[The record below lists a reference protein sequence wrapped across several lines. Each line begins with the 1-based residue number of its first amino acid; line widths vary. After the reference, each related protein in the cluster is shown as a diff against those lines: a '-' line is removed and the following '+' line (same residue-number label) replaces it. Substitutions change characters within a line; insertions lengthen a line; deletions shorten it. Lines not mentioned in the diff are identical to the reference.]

1 MLQAQLAIRL
11 PESLQYDRDCLDEE
25 LNHKA
30 IHAPPS
36 PPATPPKSENID
48 QPGLH
53 DLLETAAR
61 TSPQNGILTYPSGKV
76 STVGPTRTSY
86 ARLYSQ
92 AKANAF
98 VIQQIEGFRPGMPLL
113 IHLDRHLDNILWFWS
128 VVLSKALPVM
138 SSPFSQD
145 RDLRRK
151 HIQGLCS
158 LLENPICITRGTS
171 MELFDCDHTLS
182 LYTVESLEPTLPT
195 TLATSTS
202 SSADT
207 KVPNDDNA
215 SDTHR
220 PAFLM
225 LTSGSTGNSKAV
237 KITYKQIRA
246 AIEGKASARQP
257 PPNKPFLNWVG
268 LDHVGSLAEIHLLA
282 LALGLD
288 QIHVQPADVVSSPL
302 TFLDLLS
309 HHHVSRSFAPNFFL
323 SKLLATVDSSKEGK
337 TWDLGD
343 LDFMVSGGEANDME
357 TVVAT
362 SQLFSQLGARPDVLV
377 PGFGMTETCAGS
389 IYNTNCPESDIR
401 HGRSV
406 ASLGKC
412 VRGIEMRVMLDTGAR
427 SRRLAKVGETG
438 DLEVRGDIIFEGYYR
453 NEAATAEALSPDGWF
468 RTGDQATIDDE
479 GNLNLMGRV
488 KDVLNIRGVK
498 IPTADVQTTLE
509 KALSGKVTYV
519 ICFPSRAVE
528 THTEQVTV
536 AYIPQYW
543 PIRPEGAAAIHQS
556 IVEASIVCTGS
567 RPAVF
572 GLRDQSQLPVSTLGK
587 IPRSKMRSLFEKGV
601 FDKDVKYHM
610 EVLAQHRTNTV
621 KLPPSQLEA
630 ALLGDVAEIIGAD
643 LAGIDIDTP
652 VFDLGFNS
660 LDLIRL
666 KNRVDNRLATNIPLT
681 TYLRSPTVR
690 ALASNLSSAYN
701 ISQTSDGVPA
711 TPSYDPVVPLLT
723 KGSKTPL
730 WLIHPGVGEI
740 LVFIGLSHHLADDD
754 RPVYALRAPGFD
766 PGQAPF
772 ESVEDAV
779 KTYHEAITRH
789 QPNGPYAIAGY
800 SYGSML
806 AFEVSKRLE
815 SESGATV
822 QFTGSFNLPPHIKQR
837 MQQLNWNM
845 CLLNLAHF
853 LDLVPESYVD
863 EIDEGFS
870 GSSRDESLATVLS
883 VVDKTRMLE
892 LGLDE
897 SALTS
902 WTHVAYSLQSM
913 AVDYD
918 PSGSIDS
925 MDVFHAIPLK
935 IAAKSKE
942 DWVNNHLSRW
952 RDYTRGEVRFYE
964 VEGSHYTMIGPNH
977 VTGFAQTL
985 KRALRERGL

>member
-1 MLQAQLAIRL
+1 
-11 PESLQYDRDCLDEE
+11 
-25 LNHKA
+25 
-30 IHAPPS
+30 
-36 PPATPPKSENID
+36 
-48 QPGLH
+48 
-53 DLLETAAR
+53 
-61 TSPQNGILTYPSGKV
+61 
-76 STVGPTRTSY
+76 
-86 ARLYSQ
+86 
-92 AKANAF
+92 
-98 VIQQIEGFRPGMPLL
+98 
-113 IHLDRHLDNILWFWS
+113 
-128 VVLSKALPVM
+128 
-138 SSPFSQD
+138 
-145 RDLRRK
+145 
-151 HIQGLCS
+151 
-158 LLENPICITRGTS
+158 
-171 MELFDCDHTLS
+171 
-182 LYTVESLEPTLPT
+182 
-195 TLATSTS
+195 
-202 SSADT
+202 
-207 KVPNDDNA
+207 
-215 SDTHR
+215 
-220 PAFLM
+220 M

-257 PPNKPFLNWVG
+257 PPDKPFLNWVG

-288 QIHVQPADVVSSPL
+288 QVHVQPADVVSSPL

-323 SKLLATVDSSKEGK
+323 SKLLAAVGSSKEGK
-337 TWDLGD
+337 TWDLKD

-357 TVVAT
+357 TVLAT
-362 SQLFSQLGARPDVLV
+362 AELFSRLGARPDVLV

-389 IYNTNCPESDIR
+389 IYNTNCPEADVR

-406 ASLGKC
+406 ASLGRC
-412 VRGIEMRVMLDTGAR
+412 VQGIEMRVMLSTGAN
-427 SRRLAKVGETG
+427 SRRLAVLGETG
-438 DLEVRGDIIFEGYYR
+438 DLEVRGDIVFEGYYR
-453 NEAATAEALSPDGWF
+453 NPAATAEALSPDGWF
-468 RTGDQATIDDE
+468 RTGDQATIDSE

-498 IPTADVQTTLE
+498 IPTADVQATLE
-509 KALSGKVTYV
+509 KTLSGEVAYV
-519 ICFPSRAVE
+519 VCFPSRAVE

-536 AYIPQYW
+536 AFIPKSW
-543 PIRPEGAAAIHQS
+543 PIRPEDAAAIHQS
-556 IVEASIVCTGS
+556 IIEASIVCTGS
-567 RPAVF
+567 RPSVF
-572 GLRDQSQLPVSTLGK
+572 ALRDQSQLPISTLGK
-587 IPRSKMRSLFEKGV
+587 IPRSKMRSLYEKGV
-601 FDKDVKYHM
+601 FDKDV
-610 EVLAQHRTNTV
+610 EDFAEALVQHRTNTV

-643 LAGIDIDTP
+643 LERLDIDTP

-666 KNRVDNRLATNIPLT
+666 KNRVDKRLATNVPLT

-690 ALASNLSSAYN
+690 SLASNLSSTYN
-701 ISQTSDGVPA
+701 ISQTSDGVAA
-711 TPSYDPVVPLLT
+711 TPTYDPVVPLLT

-740 LVFIGLSHHLADDD
+740 LVFIGLSHHLVDDD

-766 PGQAPF
+766 PGQKPF
-772 ESVEDAV
+772 DSVEDAV
-779 KTYHEAITRH
+779 TTYHEAITKH
-789 QPNGPYAIAGY
+789 QPQGPYAIAGY

-806 AFEVSKRLE
+806 AYEVAKRLE

-822 QFTGSFNLPPHIKQR
+822 QFTGSFNLPPHIKHR
-837 MQQLNWNM
+837 MRQLNWNM
-845 CLLNLAHF
+845 CLLNLVQF
-853 LDLVPESYVD
+853 LDLVPESYVE
-863 EIDEGFS
+863 EIDDGFS
-870 GSSRDESLATVLS
+870 AVTRDESLATVLS
-883 VVDKTRMLE
+883 VVDRTRMLE

-942 DWVNNHLSRW
+942 DWVENHLSKW
-952 RDYTRGEVRFYE
+952 RDFTRGDVRFHE
-964 VEGSHYTMIGPNH
+964 AEGSHYTMIGPNH
-977 VTGFAQTL
+977 VAGFAQIL